1 MKSLMF
7 TILSF
12 LSITANAQTIASD
25 TETDLIID
33 IPMMGNVKLNNCDE
47 KLMQAL
53 RMITIMKVI
62 NRSKEMQF
70 IINDTQE
77 EVFVASSDKPI
88 EEEKQAVELLP

>member
-25 TETDLIID
+25 TGTDLIID

-47 KLMQAL
+47 KLMQAF

-70 IINDTQE
+70 IINDAQE
-77 EVFVASSDKPI
+77 EIFIVVS
-88 EEEKQAVELLP
+88 ETLLEEKEVDEFL